1 MDDQIWLTLIL
12 VKKYLK
18 KTIHLFNKGKNLRD
32 MTSVFDIVEIIKR
45 LILNKKLY
53 NHEILNIG
61 NQEPVKTSEMLNIL
75 FKMFNKKTK
84 VKNEKKI
91 MSKYLKLILIQKNC
105 ENN

>member
-1 MDDQIWLTLIL
+1 MKITGLRFFQFMVLMDDQIWLTLIL

-18 KTIHLFNKGKNLRD
+18 KQYIYSTRAKNLRD

-61 NQEPVKTSEMLNIL
+61 NQEPVKTSEML
-75 FKMFNKKTK
+75 
-84 VKNEKKI
+84 
-91 MSKYLKLILIQKNC
+91 KYPF
-105 ENN
+105 